1 MRGSKPR
8 QQKYNVAKKAISS
21 GVLVKRTALESLT
34 ALCVGILLAFLW
46 PKLVGEEFSTRS
58 NARLYA
64 PFPAEWYNAAAR
76 EQTSVLLIDN
86 AALND
91 AGEAWPPHYSYHARL
106 LKALAR
112 YRPRAIFL
120 DIYFAQVRDDATI
133 ALLTRSLCA
142 LQEQGTQV
150 FLGVSPD
157 ATGAT
162 QLRPELEGLAGRCF
176 QKVALQYTPD
186 SLDRL
191 AWAYPLENEEEKD
204 RHGEAMPSAA
214 LAIYR
219 QAFGRQLQVE
229 DNELALT
236 WGLHP
241 ANYGLRW
248 LAAENKESKEDKQAH
263 EESGGR
269 LYCRQDFGVL
279 ELAPAIVKNWLHHDA
294 EKPVCVYHET
304 LYAGDFATNSE
315 EEEAALKRLLEGRVV
330 MVGAALSGGGDRIL
344 SPLHGRIPGV
354 YLHAMALDNLLTF
367 GHRYPR
373 DVHLEWGTTSGHIK
387 LYLFLCV
394 SLLCG
399 LVIPKAVHA
408 LWTRSRPT
416 HWHRRVDHLRERWHH
431 WWRPMTHC
439 LFGPEPKPKDKDA
452 RVTLRQA
459 PTRKEK
465 CVQIARGCAR
475 TFAEL
480 LWVVAKLA
488 MAMAVVCLFVVIGQY
503 CFSIGLMSTVDI
515 VFFTFAAEWFEL
527 NEKLLKKLGMGKSE
541 D

>member
-1 MRGSKPR
+1 MRSRKLR
-8 QQKYNVAKKAISS
+8 HNVIKKAIP
-21 GVLVKRTALESLT
+21 LRLLFKRTALESAT

-46 PKLVGEEFSTRS
+46 PKIVGEEFSTRS

-64 PFPAEWYNAAAR
+64 PFAAEWYGAAAR
-76 EQTSVLLIDN
+76 DHTSVVLIDN
-86 AALND
+86 AALSD

-133 ALLTRSLCA
+133 ALLTKSLCA
-142 LQEQGTQV
+142 LQEQGTRV

-157 ATGAT
+157 ATGDAL
-162 QLRPELEGLAGRCF
+162 LRPELESLAGRCF

-204 RHGEAMPSAA
+204 HHGEPLPSAA

-219 QAFGRQLQVE
+219 AAFGRQLHIE

-241 ANYGLRW
+241 ATYGLRW
-248 LAAENKESKEDKQAH
+248 LAAQEKEGKPPHQD
-263 EESGGR
+263 SGSR
-269 LYCRQDFGVL
+269 LYCRQDFGVF
-279 ELAPAIVKNWLHHDA
+279 ELAPAVFKNWQHHDA

-304 LYAGDFATNSE
+304 LYAGDLATSSE
-315 EEEAALKRLLEGRVV
+315 QEEDVLKRLLEGRVV

-367 GHRYPR
+367 DQRYPR
-373 DVHLEWGTTSGHIK
+373 DIHLEWSTSSSHLK
-387 LYLFLCV
+387 LYLFLCL

-399 LVIPKAVHA
+399 LVLPKAAHA
-408 LWTRSRPT
+408 IWMGSRPT
-416 HWHRRVDHLRERWHH
+416 RWHRRADRLRERWHR
-431 WWRPMTHC
+431 WWRPATDW
-439 LFGPEPKPKDKDA
+439 LFGPEPKPKEQKPKGPLKQPRSKTEQCV
-452 RVTLRQA
+452 RV
-459 PTRKEK
+459 
-465 CVQIARGCAR
+465 ARGLAR
-475 TFAEL
+475 AVSEL
-480 LWVVAKLA
+480 LWVVLKLA
-488 MAMAVVCLFVVIGQY
+488 MAMAVVCFFVMVGQH